1 MKRAAVVLSTLL
13 AFAPAAHAGSLGAI
27 FERANAAY
35 FRGDYD
41 QATVEYHRLLEAGV
55 VDPDVAY
62 NLGAAEA
69 QRGRYGAAIHHL
81 ERALWLRP
89 GDEDAQRA
97 LADVRSALGS
107 RRAEAR
113 GESEVQTGSLG
124 DALFGGVSPDVL
136 VSLALAFDILL
147 FAALAA
153 LLFVRR
159 ESARLGIGVG
169 AVLFAVG
176 LLVSGAGAA
185 IQSGWLDEGEPAVVL
200 TEGLPLREGPDARAS
215 IRSNA
220 LEGDRAWVL
229 DVNRGWARV
238 RVPGFGEGW
247 VERDAIGLVRTAPR

>member
-1 MKRAAVVLSTLL
+1 MKRAAVILVTLL
-13 AFAPAAHAGSLGAI
+13 TLAPAARADSLGAI
-27 FERANAAY
+27 FERANSAY

-41 QATVEYHRLLEAGV
+41 EAVVEYRRLLEAGV

-89 GDEDAQRA
+89 GDEDAERA
-97 LADVRSALGS
+97 LAEVRGALGS

-124 DALFGGVSPDVL
+124 EALFGGVSPDL
-136 VSLALAFDILL
+136 LATLALLFDFLL

-153 LLFVRR
+153 LVFVRR
-159 ESARLGIGVG
+159 ESLRLAAGVG
-169 AVLFAVG
+169 AVLFTIG
-176 LLVSGAGAA
+176 LFVSGAGAA
-185 IQSGWLDEGEPAVVL
+185 VQSGWLDEGEPAVVL

-215 IRSNA
+215 TRSNA
-220 LEGDRAWVL
+220 PEGDRAWVL
-229 DVNRGWARV
+229 DVDRGWARV
-238 RVPGFGEGW
+238 RVPGVGEGW
-247 VERDAIGLVRTAPR
+247 VQRDAIGMVRASR